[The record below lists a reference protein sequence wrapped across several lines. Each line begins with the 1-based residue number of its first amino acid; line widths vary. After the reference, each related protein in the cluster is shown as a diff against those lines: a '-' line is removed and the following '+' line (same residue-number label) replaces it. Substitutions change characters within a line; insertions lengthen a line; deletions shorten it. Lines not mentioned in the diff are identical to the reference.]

1 METNNPATVEGLLR
15 RVPKD
20 LAASLLAHRALMG
33 GTPLYAA
40 ATSSSEVVIDM
51 LFDAGADVELEG
63 GDHGTPLMG
72 ACAAGRLEVVK
83 ALVRKGA
90 STSYR
95 KDGKLFSAL
104 STARLHPNVIRW
116 LLVGRFME
124 GPLSIENG
132 KI

>member
-1 METNNPATVEGLLR
+1 
-15 RVPKD
+15 
-20 LAASLLAHRALMG
+20 
-33 GTPLYAA
+33 
-40 ATSSSEVVIDM
+40 M